1 MNIGIDLG
9 ATKIASVLLE
19 NNGNEIYK
27 SRIESPKN
35 YEKTIT
41 DITEMVVDIEK
52 KYKKKI
58 ISAIQVENMDDIKLY
73 KKYVNK

>member
-9 ATKIASVLLE
+9 ATKIESVLLE

-27 SRIESPKN
+27 NRIESPKN

-41 DITEMVVDIEK
+41 DIIFGSV
-52 KYKKKI
+52 
-58 ISAIQVENMDDIKLY
+58 
-73 KKYVNK
+73 